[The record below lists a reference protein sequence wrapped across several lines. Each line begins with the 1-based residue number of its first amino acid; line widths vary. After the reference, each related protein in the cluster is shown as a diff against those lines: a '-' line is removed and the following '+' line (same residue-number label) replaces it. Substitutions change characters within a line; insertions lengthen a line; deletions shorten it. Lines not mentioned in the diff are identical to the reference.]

1 MSIYN
6 SLKEKF
12 IKMFGQMIKYGLVG
26 VINTLITGVII
37 FALMNGFG
45 VSYKISNAVGFVA
58 GFFNSFIMNKLW
70 TFKGNQ
76 TPTLKQFIRF
86 AAVFAVCYS
95 LQLGLVVLLVEKLSV
110 SKNISQLIGMVF
122 YTLIGFFFNKLFTFK
137 E

>member
-1 MSIYN
+1 MNTYN
-6 SLKEKF
+6 NLKEKF
-12 IKMFGQMIKYGLVG
+12 TKLFGQMIKYGLVG

-45 VSYKISNAVGFVA
+45 VSYKISNAIGFVA

-70 TFKGNQ
+70 TFKENQ
-76 TPTLKQFIRF
+76 TKTLRQFIRF
-86 AAVFAVCYS
+86 AVVFAVCYS

-110 SKNISQLIGMVF
+110 SKNISQLIGMAF

-137 E
+137 D